1 MGALA
6 GLYSGLFKRTST
18 FTLAIC
24 VGAVGV
30 SLNYLKYLKSD
41 HFTKFLF
48 SSREGLTHLQITFGR
63 PKIRENCGK
72 ISNTNMKMQ
81 NR

>member
-24 VGAVGV
+24 IGAVGV
-30 SLNYLKYLKSD
+30 SLSVIIP
-41 HFTKFLF
+41 
-48 SSREGLTHLQITFGR
+48 S
-63 PKIRENCGK
+63 
-72 ISNTNMKMQ
+72 ISNFKFYVSV
-81 NR
+81 